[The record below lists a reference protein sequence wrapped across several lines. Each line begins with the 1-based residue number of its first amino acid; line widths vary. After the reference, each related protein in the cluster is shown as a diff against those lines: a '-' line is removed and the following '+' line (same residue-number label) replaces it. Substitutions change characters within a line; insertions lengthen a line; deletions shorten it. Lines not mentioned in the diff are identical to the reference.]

1 LQYVATPA
9 EEKRHMNLGQMLA
22 QTAERL
28 PNKTAIRFRD
38 QETTYADVNTRA
50 NQVANGLIALG
61 IQPDDRVALF
71 LPNLPLFMEAYY
83 GILKAG
89 AAVVPMNVLYKPA
102 EIEYIARDSGAKALL
117 TIAALA
123 PQALQAAA
131 NAPELEKVIVAT
143 PEEMPGAVLW
153 RDAFGQA
160 SEAAPNV
167 AVADQDIAVIPYTS
181 GTTGRP
187 KGAMLTHRNLIA
199 NCEQCEHVERIKP
212 QENDVVWIALP
223 LFHIYAMNV
232 GMNLTVKAGGTMA
245 LIERFEPASAL
256 EAIQTNKC
264 TVLYGAP
271 PMFVVWSQMPNIRDY
286 DLSSV
291 RYIASGAA
299 ALPVKIM
306 ELFEGMAGVPI
317 SEGYG
322 LTEAS
327 PVVTSNAAGPVTKPG
342 TVGKPIPGVEVRIVD
357 AQGAEVAPGG
367 ELGELICRGEN
378 IMKGYWKQP
387 EATAEALRD
396 GWLYTGDLATIDGD
410 GYISIVD
417 RKKDLIIVSGYNVY
431 PREVE
436 ETLFKHPAVADVSVI
451 GVPDDYQGESVLAV
465 VVLKPGQTATEQ
477 EIIDYCRAEIAV
489 FKCPRKVIF
498 RDALP
503 KNNTGKVL
511 RRELRESVAQAT

>member
-1 LQYVATPA
+1 
-9 EEKRHMNLGQMLA
+9 MNLGQMLA

-38 QETTYADVNTRA
+38 QETTYADFDKRA

-61 IQPDDRVALF
+61 VRPGDRVAL
-71 LPNLPLFMEAYY
+71 LIHNLPLFMEAYY

-102 EIEYIARDSGAKALL
+102 EIEYILKDSGARALL
-117 TIAALA
+117 TIAAFA

-131 NAPELEKVIVAT
+131 TSPEMEKVIVAS
-143 PEEMPGAVLW
+143 PEEMPGAILW
-153 RDAFGQA
+153 RDVFGQA
-160 SEAAPNV
+160 PDAAPSVTVDEQN
-167 AVADQDIAVIPYTS
+167 IAVIPYTS

-199 NCEQCEHVERIKP
+199 NCEQCNHVERIKP
-212 QENDVVWIALP
+212 REDDVVWIALP

-256 EAIQTNKC
+256 ESLQKSKC
-264 TVLYGAP
+264 TILYGAP

-286 DLSSV
+286 DLSSI

-299 ALPVKIM
+299 ALPIKIM
-306 ELFEGMAGVPI
+306 ELFQGMAGVPI

-327 PVVTSNAAGPVTKPG
+327 PVVSSNAAGPVTKPG
-342 TVGKPIPGVEVRIVD
+342 TVGKAIPGVEVQIVD
-357 AQGAEVAPGG
+357 PQGGEVMPG

-396 GWLYTGDLATIDGD
+396 GWLYTGDLATVDEE

-417 RKKDLIIVSGYNVY
+417 RKKDMIIVSGYNVY

-436 ETLFKHPAVADVSVI
+436 ETLFRHPAVADAAVI
-451 GVPDDYQGESVLAV
+451 GVPDDYQGESVMAV
-465 VVLKPGQTATEQ
+465 IVLKPEQTATEQ
-477 EIIDYCRAEIAV
+477 EIIDYCREQIAV
-489 FKCPRKVIF
+489 FKCPRKVAF

-511 RRELRESVAQAT
+511 RRELRESVAQAI

>member
-1 LQYVATPA
+1 MT
-9 EEKRHMNLGQMLA
+9 LGQMLA

-38 QETTYADVNTRA
+38 QETTYADFDKRA

-61 IQPDDRVALF
+61 VQPGDRVAL
-71 LPNLPLFMEAYY
+71 LLHNIPLFMEAYY

-102 EIEYIARDSGAKALL
+102 EIEYIVKDSGAKALL
-117 TIAALA
+117 TLAAFA
-123 PQALQAAA
+123 PQALQAAT
-131 NAPELEKVIVAT
+131 NAPDLRKVIVAS
-143 PEEMPGAVLW
+143 PEEMPGATLW

-160 SEAAPNV
+160 SEAAANV
-167 AVADQDIAVIPYTS
+167 AVGEQDIAVIPYTS

-199 NCEQCEHVERIKP
+199 NCEQCERVERIKP
-212 QENDVVWIALP
+212 QENDVAWIALP

-245 LIERFEPASAL
+245 LVERFEPASAL
-256 EAIQTNKC
+256 ESIQSNKC

-271 PMFVVWSQMPNIRDY
+271 PMFVVWAQMPNIRDY

-357 AQGAEVAPGG
+357 ASGGEVAPGD
-367 ELGELICRGEN
+367 LGELICRGEN

-396 GWLYTGDLATIDGD
+396 GWLYTGDLATIDED

-417 RKKDLIIVSGYNVY
+417 RKKDMIIVSGYNVY

-436 ETLFKHPAVADVSVI
+436 EVLFKHPAVADVSVI
-451 GVPDDYQGESVLAV
+451 GVPDDYQGESVMAV
-465 VVLKPGQTATEQ
+465 VVLKPDQSATEQ
-477 EIIDYCRAEIAV
+477 EIIAYCRNEIAV
-489 FKCPRKVIF
+489 FKCPRKVVF

-511 RRELRESVAQAT
+511 RRELRESVAQGT